1 MNTVESLTRRGQYSI
16 QADARTGP
24 STPRHPT
31 HYMAYMLPLV
41 SCSASEQAPASSC
54 YVPRRRSMTE
64 EAFQAMR
71 SYWDAF
77 RGAANT
83 TNRKKACHMVNLGP
97 LPPPPRPG
105 NSLSLSLSPVLP
117 CFPFSPSFFPATGES
132 LPALTFP
139 ALTLPSQTKLGR
151 ACLHQIRRRLVHE
164 AAHVILLSK
173 YNGNQQLQQVACT
186 Y

>member
-16 QADARTGP
+16 QANARTGP

-97 LPPPPRPG
+97 LPSPPRPG
-105 NSLSLSLSPVLP
+105 NSLSLSLSLQFFLVFRSRRHSFQQRGILTCSNVPCAYPPLP
-117 CFPFSPSFFPATGES
+117 DQTWPCMPAPNSSSTS
-132 LPALTFP
+132 A
-139 ALTLPSQTKLGR
+139 
-151 ACLHQIRRRLVHE
+151 
-164 AAHVILLSK
+164 
-173 YNGNQQLQQVACT
+173 
-186 Y
+186 